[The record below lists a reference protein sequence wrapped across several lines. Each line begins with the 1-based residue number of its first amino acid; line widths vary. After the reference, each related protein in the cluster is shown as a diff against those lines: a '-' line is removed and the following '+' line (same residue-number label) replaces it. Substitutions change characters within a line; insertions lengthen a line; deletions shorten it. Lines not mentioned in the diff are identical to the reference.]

1 MPLTASELAAL
12 LPSGTVFGACS
23 EAELIDLIAESS
35 EFAMRPG
42 QVLLE
47 QGSEGDALI
56 VVVEGVVRVSRI
68 AENGREI
75 VLDYAEPGTML
86 GEVALLD
93 GEPRTASVTAMWK
106 GRGLRVGRA
115 AFSRLIERHPRIALR
130 IMQEMARRIRATDET
145 IESDRAFTTAPRLAR
160 FLKRLTEQKTHGAR
174 LTAEISQSELG
185 NFVGISR
192 ENINRQLS
200 VWAADGVVELS
211 QGRIR
216 ILDPDTLSQIAAS
229 GD

>member
-1 MPLTASELAAL
+1 MPLTASELAGL
-12 LPSGTVFGACS
+12 LPPQSVFGACS
-23 EAELIDLIAESS
+23 EAELADLLAESS
-35 EFAMRPG
+35 EFVTSPG

-47 QGSEGDALI
+47 QGDTGDSMI

-75 VLDYAEPGTML
+75 ILDYAEPGTIL
-86 GEVALLD
+86 GEVAVLD
-93 GEPRTASVTAMWK
+93 GEPRTATVTAMWK
-106 GRGLRVGRA
+106 GRALRLGQA
-115 AFSRLIERHPRIALR
+115 GFERLIGRHPRIALR
-130 IMQEMARRIRATDET
+130 IMREMARRIRASDET
-145 IESDRAFTTAPRLAR
+145 IETDRAFTTAPRLAR
-160 FLKRLTEQKTHGAR
+160 FLRRLIEQKAHGAR
-174 LTAEISQSELG
+174 LTSEISQSELG

-200 VWAADGVVELS
+200 AWASEGVVELA

-216 ILDPDTLSQIAAS
+216 ILDPEFLAQLAAS